1 MSCRLQ
7 GTKEDYGDY
16 ITQADKKKG
25 ENIMAINAKTRGSV
39 DNAVVNESN
48 NLRVCLERWTD
59 IKEGIDG
66 ASDPALTALGYDAG
80 EITQL
85 RNIAT
90 GLGNILTTMTANEAP
105 FKAVS
110 DIILF

>member
-1 MSCRLQ
+1 
-7 GTKEDYGDY
+7 
-16 ITQADKKKG
+16 
-25 ENIMAINAKTRGSV
+25 MAINAKTRQSI
-39 DNAVVNESN
+39 DNAVSNEAN
-48 NLRVCLERWTD
+48 NLRVCIERWTD
-59 IKEGIDG
+59 IKEGID
-66 ASDPALTALGYDAG
+66 AANDPALTALGYDAG

-90 GLGNILTTMTANEAP
+90 AYGLILATMTTNEAP

>member
-1 MSCRLQ
+1 
-7 GTKEDYGDY
+7 
-16 ITQADKKKG
+16 
-25 ENIMAINAKTRGSV
+25 MAINAKTRPKIDS
-39 DNAVVNESN
+39 AVANEAN
-48 NLRVCLERWTD
+48 NIRVCLERWTD

-66 ASDPALTALGYDAG
+66 ANDAALGVLGYDAG

-85 RNIAT
+85 RNLATAFGNVNTTIA
-90 GLGNILTTMTANEAP
+90 ANEAA

>member
-1 MSCRLQ
+1 
-7 GTKEDYGDY
+7 
-16 ITQADKKKG
+16 
-25 ENIMAINAKTRGSV
+25 MAINAKTRV
-39 DNAVVNESN
+39 KIDNAVSNEAN
-48 NLRVCLERWTD
+48 NIRVCRERWSD

-66 ASDPALTALGYDAG
+66 ASDAALASLGYDAG

-85 RNIAT
+85 RNLAIAW
-90 GLGNILTTMTANEAP
+90 GAIISAITTNEDA